1 MIDFTKYKENLSVE
15 AFVSIVSRD
24 IIKNMDDDTREIFK
38 NGISYFDIH
47 FSYVVLCQDLKQIKM
62 RNFQRKA
69 NACFLSGIGVIV

>member
-38 NGISYFDIH
+38 KGISHFDIH

-62 RNFQRKA
+62 RSVVK
-69 NACFLSGIGVIV
+69 